1 MRCIYGACF
10 NFFYIP
16 LLVNFSL
23 LFQINH
29 SFLIIFVQSGNSWEV
44 ALAPTFTIHNAL
56 PVPIEAVLT
65 ARWRPPR
72 RLHLDPNESRS
83 MLHLEASHVETVS
96 LRPEGF
102 DATPALPIAP
112 APPSDAD
119 LSGAWQLRGYSNSVV
134 GPMSWDEEIIAG
146 PIETPSAAIQ
156 IPARPEIT
164 ATLQELYPG
173 RSTVEVSIHH
183 TVAPAT
189 GAHLLRISCGMWIY
203 NCSGV
208 PISLRNASHRET
220 LMHEAAV
227 QAAAEDDLLV
237 LPIEDDVPD
246 SWVPPLSLA
255 STADGAESEF
265 ITQGVNPSSSS
276 LRNELRTPRPA
287 SAQDTT
293 GLRGVAPRNVD
304 MGLASAR
311 TASSV
316 PGNFTGRSMFST
328 AGSLRSAGRTAS
340 AADVPGLSE
349 ILEGSSSVTGGEGHR
364 GSSVAGPNA
373 ASTAGPVAAS
383 PLSPS
388 RGSVLGMQRTPSRAR
403 GIADSMDR
411 SPTFE
416 NPTMWPSMA
425 SSMVT
430 GGHRLR
436 LQVRAASMK
445 APIGRTFW
453 SQPIDLDPSGGA
465 VVVSIPSP
473 GPSAPVATAAS
484 SASATG
490 AHGLRG
496 SYPVVVTAAQVPG
509 AGGVLA
515 VCITPQFILRNLLD
529 VPIQYKQQDT
539 AGEREVLTGGVRA
552 VRWTDDSLPPRLCVR
567 VQEAGWLWSGGFQL
581 DAPGDIFV
589 KIRHRDRGVTM
600 LVRVDVATSHSGSCH
615 ITLSHNPAG
624 FAPYRVENCSLETLH
639 ARQKSVREQQDVLR
653 PYCSLN
659 YAWDEPTQPHHLVL
673 ELPGQRHLGT
683 FDLDKVRSLNCNRWW
698 I

>member
-1 MRCIYGACF
+1 M
-10 NFFYIP
+10 
-16 LLVNFSL
+16 
-23 LFQINH
+23 
-29 SFLIIFVQSGNSWEV
+29 

-72 RLHLDPNESRS
+72 RLHLAPNESRS
-83 MLHLEASHVETVS
+83 MLHLEAAHVETVA

-102 DATPALPIAP
+102 ESTPALPIAP
-112 APPSDAD
+112 APPDSD
-119 LSGAWQLRGYSNSVV
+119 LSGAWQLRGYASSVV
-134 GPMSWDEEIIAG
+134 GPISWDEEIIAG
-146 PIETPSAAIQ
+146 PIFEGPSTAIQ
-156 IPARPEIT
+156 VPARPELT
-164 ATLQELYPG
+164 ATLQEMYPG
-173 RSTVEVSIHH
+173 RSTVEVSIQH

-203 NCSGV
+203 NCAGV
-208 PISLRNASHRET
+208 PVSLRNASHQET
-220 LMHEAAV
+220 LLHEAAA
-227 QAAAEDDLLV
+227 QAAAEDDLVV
-237 LPIEDDVPD
+237 LPIDDDVPD

-255 STADGAESEF
+255 PADDGAREESYLPHG
-265 ITQGVNPSSSS
+265 IGVGSSPVRTEIRS
-276 LRNELRTPRPA
+276 TPRPA
-287 SAQDTT
+287 SAQDA
-293 GLRGVAPRNVD
+293 GLRGVTARNAEGGMAP
-304 MGLASAR
+304 AR
-311 TASSV
+311 TGP
-316 PGNFTGRSMFST
+316 PGALTARSMFSA
-328 AGSLRSAGRTAS
+328 AGSSYRSVGRTAS
-340 AADVPGLSE
+340 AMDVPGLSE
-349 ILEGSSSVTGGEGHR
+349 ILEGSSSRGGHPSGPTP
-364 GSSVAGPNA
+364 GSSVAAGPG
-373 ASTAGPVAAS
+373 ASTVAAS

-388 RGSVLGMQRTPSRAR
+388 RGSVLGMQRTPSTRAR

-416 NPTMWPSMA
+416 NPTIWPSMA
-425 SSMVT
+425 SGLTTVS
-430 GGHRLR
+430 GSRLR
-436 LQVRAASMK
+436 LQLRAAPTK
-445 APIGRTFW
+445 APVGRTFW

-465 VVVSIPSP
+465 VVTSIPSP
-473 GPSAPVATAAS
+473 GPGATVAAAAGTS
-484 SASATG
+484 
-490 AHGLRG
+490 GLTG

-539 AGEREVLTGGVRA
+539 AGEREVLPGGVRA
-552 VRWTDDSLPPRLCVR
+552 VRWTDDSVPPRLCVR

-673 ELPGQRHLGT
+673 ELPGARHLGT
-683 FDLDKVRSLNCNRWW
+683 FDLDKARKIMIRS